1 MEILFF
7 TKKIVTFFVEPLGLI
22 LTLGLIGLY
31 FLNKSAYTKAKFFL
45 SFSIFLL
52 IFLSY
57 PPVGNLLTQRL
68 GLESQY
74 SKYDYKNN
82 DILYIHVL
90 GSGHYD
96 NSKWPLSAQI
106 GNASLKRTI
115 EGISIYKKLNNPNI
129 KLIFTGY
136 AGSGNNTSNAEINA
150 SIAKIAGISNKKI
163 IINGK
168 PKNTQEEAIYNKSI
182 TEGKPFV
189 LVTSASHMP
198 RAIKLFEG
206 VGVKPIAA
214 PTDFKRIDIDL
225 LSVPSIGSLQKS
237 RIAIHEFLGIAWSYL
252 AH

>member
-1 MEILFF
+1 MEIVFI
-7 TKKIVTFFVEPLGLI
+7 TKKIITFFVEPLGLI

-52 IFLSY
+52 LILSY
-57 PPVGNLLTQRL
+57 PPVANSLTQQ
-68 GLESQY
+68 LESQY

-115 EGISIYKKLNNPNI
+115 EGISIYKKLNNLNI

-136 AGSGNNTSNAEINA
+136 AGPGNNTTNAEINA
-150 SIAKIAGISNKKI
+150 SVAKIAGISNKKI
-163 IINGK
+163 IVNGR
-168 PKNTQEEAIYNKSI
+168 PKNTKEEAIYNKSL

-189 LVTSASHMP
+189 LVTSASHMT

-206 VGVKPIAA
+206 VGLKPIPA
-214 PTDFKRIDIDL
+214 PTDFKRIDVEF
-225 LSVPSIGSLQKS
+225 LSIPSISSLQKS

-252 AH
+252 SP

>member
-1 MEILFF
+1 MEIVFI
-7 TKKIVTFFVEPLGLI
+7 TKKIITFFVEPLGLI

-52 IFLSY
+52 LFLSY
-57 PPVGNLLTQRL
+57 PPVGNSLTQR
-68 GLESQY
+68 LESQY

-136 AGSGNNTSNAEINA
+136 AGPGNNTTNAEINA
-150 SIAKIAGISNKKI
+150 SVAKIAGISNKKI
-163 IINGK
+163 IVNGR
-168 PKNTQEEAIYNKSI
+168 PKDTKEEAIYNKSL

-189 LVTSASHMP
+189 LVTSASHMT

-206 VGVKPIAA
+206 VGLKPIPA
-214 PTDFKRIDIDL
+214 PTDFKRIDVEF
-225 LSVPSIGSLQKS
+225 LSIPSISSLQKS

-252 AH
+252 SP

>member
-1 MEILFF
+1 MEIVFI
-7 TKKIVTFFVEPLGLI
+7 TKKIITFFVEPLGLI

-52 IFLSY
+52 LFLSY
-57 PPVGNLLTQRL
+57 PPVGNSLTQQ
-68 GLESQY
+68 LESQY

-90 GSGHYD
+90 GGGHYD

-136 AGSGNNTSNAEINA
+136 AGPGNNTTNAEINA
-150 SIAKIAGISNKKI
+150 SVAKIAGISNKKI
-163 IINGK
+163 IVNGR
-168 PKNTQEEAIYNKSI
+168 PKDTKEEAIYNKSL

-189 LVTSASHMP
+189 LVTSASHMT

-206 VGVKPIAA
+206 VGLKPIPA
-214 PTDFKRIDIDL
+214 PTDFKRIDVEF
-225 LSVPSIGSLQKS
+225 LSIPSISSLQKS

-252 AH
+252 SL

>member
-1 MEILFF
+1 MEIVFI
-7 TKKIVTFFVEPLGLI
+7 TKKIITFFVEPLGLI

-52 IFLSY
+52 LILSY
-57 PPVGNLLTQRL
+57 PPVANSLTQQ
-68 GLESQY
+68 LESQY

-106 GNASLKRTI
+106 SNVSLKRTI
-115 EGISIYKKLNNPNI
+115 EGISIYKKLNNLNI

-136 AGSGNNTSNAEINA
+136 AGPGNNTTNAEINA
-150 SIAKIAGISNKKI
+150 SVAKIAGISNKKI
-163 IINGK
+163 IVNGR
-168 PKNTQEEAIYNKSI
+168 PKNTKEEAIYNKSL

-189 LVTSASHMP
+189 LVTSASHMT

-206 VGVKPIAA
+206 VGLKPIPA
-214 PTDFKRIDIDL
+214 PTDFKRIDVEF
-225 LSVPSIGSLQKS
+225 LSIPSISSLQKS

-252 AH
+252 SP

>member
-1 MEILFF
+1 MEILFY
-7 TKKIVTFFVEPLGLI
+7 TKKIITFFVEPLGLI

-31 FLNKSAYTKAKFFL
+31 FLNKSAFTKAKFFL

-52 IFLSY
+52 LFLSY
-57 PPVGNLLTQRL
+57 PPVGNSLTQQ
-68 GLESQY
+68 LESQY
-74 SKYDYKNN
+74 NKYDYKNN
-82 DILYIHVL
+82 DILYIHIL

-106 GNASLKRTI
+106 GDASLKRTI

-136 AGSGNNTSNAEINA
+136 AGSGNNTTNAEINA
-150 SIAKIAGISNKKI
+150 SIAKIAAISNKKI

-198 RAIKLFEG
+198 RAIRLFEG
-206 VGVKPIAA
+206 VGLKPIAA

>member
-1 MEILFF
+1 MEILFY
-7 TKKIVTFFVEPLGLI
+7 TKKIITFFVEPLGLI

-31 FLNKSAYTKAKFFL
+31 FLNKSAFTKAKFFL

-52 IFLSY
+52 LFLSY
-57 PPVGNLLTQRL
+57 PPVGNSLTQQ
-68 GLESQY
+68 LESQY
-74 SKYDYKNN
+74 NKYDYKNN
-82 DILYIHVL
+82 DILYIHIL

-106 GNASLKRTI
+106 GDASLKRTI

-136 AGSGNNTSNAEINA
+136 AGSGNNTTNAEINA
-150 SIAKIAGISNKKI
+150 SIAKIAAISNKKI

-206 VGVKPIAA
+206 VGLKPIAA